1 MDEQTNDYLNGLM
14 RFLPIVQS
22 VFNHELGVTLT
33 DREKILWY
41 SPSKKLDLK
50 AVPGS
55 ELKAGT
61 GIYRAVHENRRVV
74 ARLDKSLYGIPY
86 ISMAVPVHD
95 NSGNPIGALAI
106 TRTVDQEEILKDMA
120 QTLSGAITTLAAT
133 AQEVSAQTQE
143 ILAICKCLVGT
154 AQESRSRVYETD
166 QVLGL
171 IKSIANQSNLLG
183 LNAAIEAARVGEQG
197 RGFGVV
203 AEEIRKLASGSA
215 ESIKKIDTIIK
226 AVQQD
231 SDQTYSQI
239 EHIEEVLNQISV
251 AIAQVATS
259 VQQAGEMADKLDVL
273 AENINNE

>member
-1 MDEQTNDYLNGLM
+1 MDEQTNDYLNSLM
-14 RFLPIVQS
+14 RFLPIIQN
-22 VFNHELGVTLT
+22 VFNNEVGVTLT

-61 GIYRAVHENRRVV
+61 GIYRAVHENRRVI
-74 ARLDKSLYGIPY
+74 ARLDKSLYGLPY
-86 ISMAVPVHD
+86 ISMAAPVHD
-95 NSGNPIGALAI
+95 DSGNTLGAIAI
-106 TRTVDQEEILKDMA
+106 TRTVEQEEVLKDMS
-120 QTLSGAITTLAAT
+120 QTLSNSITTLAAT

-143 ILAICKCLVGT
+143 ILAICKLLVGT

-203 AEEIRKLASGSA
+203 AEEIRKLASSSA

-226 AVQQD
+226 AIQHD

-239 EHIEEVLNQISV
+239 EHIEEVLNQISG

-273 AENINNE
+273 AEDINKD

>member
-1 MDEQTNDYLNGLM
+1 MDEQTNDYLNSLM
-14 RFLPIVQS
+14 GFLPIIQN
-22 VFNHELGVTLT
+22 VFNNEVGVTLT

-61 GIYRAVHENRRVV
+61 GIYRAVHENRRVTV
-74 ARLDKSLYGIPY
+74 RLDKSLYGLPY
-86 ISMAVPVHD
+86 ISMAAPVHD
-95 NSGNPIGALAI
+95 NSGNTLGAIAI
-106 TRTVDQEEILKDMA
+106 TRTVEQEEVLKDMS
-120 QTLSGAITTLAAT
+120 QTLSSSITTLAAT

-143 ILAICKCLVGT
+143 ILAICKLLVGT

-226 AVQQD
+226 AIQQD

-239 EHIEEVLNQISV
+239 EHIEEVLNQISG

-273 AENINNE
+273 AEDINKD